1 MVWRAL
7 KGQDSISKEFITAAG
22 GHFHWKVGK
31 AISSLSNLL
40 PAKQETSL
48 LGSHSLIALS
58 LVSSWSHDSCKWLCP
73 LWMSVS
79 TSDIILSF
87 SRLHFTQMVSLILLL
102 ASLVKFVRT
111 SPGFLLEVPDTA
123 LCSL

>member
-22 GHFHWKVGK
+22 GHIHWKVEK

-40 PAKQETSL
+40 PAKQETFL

-73 LWMSVS
+73 LWMSVP
-79 TSDIILSF
+79 TSDIILGF
-87 SRLHFTQMVSLILLL
+87 SLLQLIQMLS
-102 ASLVKFVRT
+102 
-111 SPGFLLEVPDTA
+111 
-123 LCSL
+123 